1 MPNISGFWSYVHDD
15 NENDG
20 GAIVNLANRLMD
32 EYALLSGESLKL
44 FVDRDLEWGDEWKRR
59 IDEAL
64 QETTFFIPIITPRY
78 FKSDEC
84 RREFIKFRTASEE
97 FGVEQLLLPIYY
109 VEVPEMEVDE
119 PEDKLMA
126 VVKTIQRE
134 DMRKIRLKNETDA
147 DHRAMVNGL
156 ASRLLKIATETDA
169 QPTAVEVGKV
179 KFVPQDVEEPL
190 GGEQAASSS
199 EDGGATAPVASENV
213 EGFLEVL
220 AAGEEAI
227 PKWGKV
233 AERLADELRSINE
246 ITEEA
251 TAKMTAENESGT
263 ATFASRLAAAN
274 RFAHRLDQPAD
285 NLATIGQEY
294 SEQLITVDPAVQ
306 TLIRLASENEEIKVE
321 GGSQELF
328 SAIRGMTQA
337 SRDAMAQ
344 LVVLADAMQENSG
357 MSRELRRP
365 LRKMETSLR
374 NISDG
379 QEVLDDWEKKIDD
392 LFSAPED
399 ESS

>member
-15 NENDG
+15 NKNDG
-20 GAIVNLANRLMD
+20 EAIVNLANRLMD
-32 EYALLSGESLKL
+32 EYALLSGESLRL

-109 VEVPEMEVDE
+109 VDVPEMEADE

-134 DMRKIRLKNETDA
+134 DMREIRLKNEADA
-147 DHRAMVNGL
+147 DHREMVNGL
-156 ASRLLKIATETDA
+156 AARLLKIATETDA
-169 QPTAVEVGKV
+169 QPATVEASKV
-179 KFVPQDVEEPL
+179 KPVQQDAMSPSEGEETAL
-190 GGEQAASSS
+190 STDAGVATVLVAGES
-199 EDGGATAPVASENV
+199 E

-220 AAGEEAI
+220 AAGEAAI
-227 PKWGKV
+227 PEWGKI
-233 AERLADELRSINE
+233 AERLADELRLINE
-246 ITEEA
+246 ITVEA
-251 TAKMTAENESGT
+251 TDQMTAENESGA

-274 RFAHRLDQPAD
+274 RLAHRLDQPAN
-285 NLATIGQEY
+285 NLVTLGQEY

-306 TLIRLASENEEIKVE
+306 TLIRLASENEEIKAE
-321 GGSQELF
+321 EGSQELF
-328 SAIRGMTQA
+328 TAIRGMTQA
-337 SRDAMAQ
+337 SREAMAQ
-344 LVVLADAMQENSG
+344 LVVLADAMEENSG

-379 QEVLDDWEKKIDD
+379 QEVLDDWERKIDD
-392 LFSAPED
+392 LFSDSED
-399 ESS
+399 EPS